1 MESFQ
6 HFIITR
12 FNLTNETWNYDKNNV
27 KVLDETW
34 LNKRYK
40 LFENYCFPSLLNQK
54 EKEFIW
60 LVYFDINTPE
70 NYKKENEKYARIFP
84 NFTPVYKNNFK
95 HFTSDLCSDIRKLIA
110 EDTEYIITSRIDN
123 DDAFHCDAIKI
134 IQQQFNF
141 QEKAIVDLTKGFC
154 LQVKPSFKLSKSSL
168 KLGPFVSLIE
178 RIDDGCFETIISRAH
193 TDWNSIENI
202 IEIKKQPLWIQII
215 HENNLL
221 NVLNGN
227 IVRKNINLEDFNFK
241 DDTLIKYYLFA
252 DYYKTKIINILKRI
266 TKITLRK

>member
-40 LFENYCFPSLLNQK
+40 LFEKYCFPSLLHQK

-70 NYKKENEKYARIFP
+70 NYKKKNAKYAKIFP
-84 NFTPVYKNNFK
+84 NFTPVYKNNFE
-95 HFTSDLCSDIRKLIA
+95 HFTSDLCTDIRKLIA
-110 EDTEYIITSRIDN
+110 ADTEYIITSRIDN

-134 IQQQFNF
+134 IQQQFEF

-154 LQVKPSFKLSKSSL
+154 LQVKPSYKLSKSSV
-168 KLGPFVSLIE
+168 KFGPFVSLIE
-178 RIDDGCFETIISRAH
+178 KIDDGYFETIISRAH
-193 TDWNSIENI
+193 EDWNSSENI
-202 IEIKKQPLWIQII
+202 IEIKKQRLWIQII

-227 IVRKNINLEDFNFK
+227 LIHKNIKLSDFNFK
-241 DDTLIKYYLFA
+241 IGTFIKYFLLI
-252 DYYKTKIINILKRI
+252 DYSKTKFNKILNKLG
-266 TKITLRK
+266 KLS